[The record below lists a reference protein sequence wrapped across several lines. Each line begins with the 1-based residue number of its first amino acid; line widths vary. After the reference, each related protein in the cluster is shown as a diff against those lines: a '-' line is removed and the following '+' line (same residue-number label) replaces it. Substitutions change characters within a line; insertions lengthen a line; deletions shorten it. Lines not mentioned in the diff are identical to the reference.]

1 MFGNFSAEPGQ
12 RRRGQYSIERDHEI
26 AETQFFDVVIVMAK
40 GTLLDIHIV
49 LYPLNCVFF
58 VNQINIFHKT
68 RRYLL
73 IHS

>member
-40 GTLLDIHIV
+40 GTLLDIHI
-49 LYPLNCVFF
+49 YC
-58 VNQINIFHKT
+58 I
-68 RRYLL
+68 R
-73 IHS
+73 